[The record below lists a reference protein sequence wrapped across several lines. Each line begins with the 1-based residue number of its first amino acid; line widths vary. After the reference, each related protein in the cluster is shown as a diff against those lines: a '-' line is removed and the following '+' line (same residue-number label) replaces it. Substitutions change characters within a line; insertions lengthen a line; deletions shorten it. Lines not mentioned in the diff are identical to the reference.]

1 MASHHENFDSLPD
14 RMSDRVEPFD
24 MRSEAT
30 LSREGDAMEHEEME
44 EHRWEMNQHQYH
56 QYLMYEKGRRI
67 KDTRDISPNEGPGR
81 STIPTTSG
89 WITTTPMQDRDMED
103 ESPNQEQSTD
113 YDDLPELVPCTPD
126 TTTDESS
133 DEDEEGDIE
142 IHDVN
147 PRRCCSSGAR
157 RMILYADTEFPTS
170 HRNPVNPLLMVV
182 DKEGIPSMERTARLL
197 RQPAN
202 WQVNGSSIW
211 LWIGEQSYRNIQE
224 IEESGASIWVFLKRM
239 FSEEISSRWRLK
251 IDLCG
256 RQKWPKQDCI
266 YCCQESL
273 QYIDGLTAGQAQS
286 FAGGTSYKYEPNE
299 TEEAKIGAATKLC
312 AAINGLDLSELE
324 SQEARFT
331 RFVFRQI
338 AKNAKD

>member
-1 MASHHENFDSLPD
+1 
-14 RMSDRVEPFD
+14 

-30 LSREGDAMEHEEME
+30 LNREGDEMEHDEME
-44 EHRWEMNQHQYH
+44 EHRWEMNQHQYM
-56 QYLMYEKGRRI
+56 MYKKGQRNEKRG
-67 KDTRDISPNEGPGR
+67 ISPNIEPGR
-81 STIPTTSG
+81 ST
-89 WITTTPMQDRDMED
+89 TPMDNRVMKD
-103 ESPNQEQSTD
+103 ESPNQEESTD

-126 TTTDESS
+126 TTDESS

-157 RMILYADTEFPTS
+157 RIILYADTEFPTS
-170 HRNPVNPLLMVV
+170 HRNPVNPLIMVV

-197 RQPAN
+197 RQPEN

-211 LWIGEQSYRNIQE
+211 FWIGEQSYRNIRE

-239 FSEEISSRWRLK
+239 FSEEISSRWRLT

-338 AKNAKD
+338 ARNAKD

>member
-1 MASHHENFDSLPD
+1 
-14 RMSDRVEPFD
+14 
-24 MRSEAT
+24 MRSEET
-30 LSREGDAMEHEEME
+30 LNRRDEEME
-44 EHRWEMNQHQYH
+44 QEEEKERQYITP
-56 QYLMYEKGRRI
+56 KRRRQNVG
-67 KDTRDISPNEGPGR
+67 RDIIPNMKLGR

-89 WITTTPMQDRDMED
+89 LITTTSMPSRIMED
-103 ESPNQEQSTD
+103 EPSD
-113 YDDLPELVPCTPD
+113 YDDLPELVPYTPD
-126 TTTDESS
+126 TMTDESS
-133 DEDEEGDIE
+133 DEDEQGDIE

-157 RMILYADTEFPTS
+157 RIILYADTEFPTS
-170 HRNPVNPLLMVV
+170 HRNPVNPLIMVV
-182 DKEGIPSMERTARLL
+182 DKEGIPSMERTARL

-211 LWIGEQSYRNIQE
+211 LWIGEQSYRDIQE

-239 FSEEISSRWRLK
+239 FSEEISSRWRLR

-299 TEEAKIGAATKLC
+299 TDEAKISAAAELC
-312 AAINGLDLSELE
+312 AAIDGLDLSELE

-338 AKNAKD
+338 AENTKD

>member
-1 MASHHENFDSLPD
+1 
-14 RMSDRVEPFD
+14 

-30 LSREGDAMEHEEME
+30 LNREGDEMEHDEME
-44 EHRWEMNQHQYH
+44 EHRWEMNQHQYM
-56 QYLMYEKGRRI
+56 MYKKGQRNEKRG
-67 KDTRDISPNEGPGR
+67 ISPNIEPGR
-81 STIPTTSG
+81 ST
-89 WITTTPMQDRDMED
+89 TPMDNRVMKD
-103 ESPNQEQSTD
+103 ESPNQEESTD

-126 TTTDESS
+126 TTDESS

-157 RMILYADTEFPTS
+157 RIILYADTEFPTS
-170 HRNPVNPLLMVV
+170 HRNPVNPLIMVV

-197 RQPAN
+197 RQPEN

-211 LWIGEQSYRNIQE
+211 FWIGEQSYRNIRE

-239 FSEEISSRWRLK
+239 FSEEISSRWRLT

>member
-1 MASHHENFDSLPD
+1 
-14 RMSDRVEPFD
+14 
-24 MRSEAT
+24 
-30 LSREGDAMEHEEME
+30 MEQEEKK
-44 EHRWEMNQHQYH
+44 EHQ
-56 QYLMYEKGRRI
+56 G
-67 KDTRDISPNEGPGR
+67 DTRQPQYITPKRRRQNVGRDINPNTGPGR
-81 STIPTTSG
+81 STIPTTSLG
-89 WITTTPMQDRDMED
+89 GHCIITTTPMPSWVMEE
-103 ESPNQEQSTD
+103 ESSNQEQGTE
-113 YDDLPELVPCTPD
+113 YDDLPELVQCTPD
-126 TTTDESS
+126 TMTDESS

-157 RMILYADTEFPTS
+157 RIILYADTEFPTS
-170 HRNPVNPLLMVV
+170 HRNPVNPLIMVV
-182 DKEGIPSMERTARLL
+182 DREGIPSMERTARL

-211 LWIGEQSYRNIQE
+211 LWIGEQSYRDIRE
-224 IEESGASIWVFLKRM
+224 IEESGASVWVFLKRM

-299 TEEAKIGAATKLC
+299 TEEEKISAATKLC

-331 RFVFRQI
+331 NFVFRQI
-338 AKNAKD
+338 ARNTKD